1 MESADCKWYGSYK
14 VTIGWKWM
22 KSPFCYFCLFVYV
35 VVFQVEKTTWDWEL
49 INTNKPIWSRKPK
62 DVKDEE
68 YNEFYKSFTKVSS
81 GTVLCVVLKDWFNLY
96 SCYWVKNQC
105 VTWNSV
111 TFWLF
116 SWIVSFPCHEKS
128 FYINKK
134 DEDKKS
140 VSQ

>member
-1 MESADCKWYGSYK
+1 
-14 VTIGWKWM
+14 M

-81 GTVLCVVLKDWFNLY
+81 GTVPCVVLKD
-96 SCYWVKNQC
+96 
-105 VTWNSV
+105 
-111 TFWLF
+111 
-116 SWIVSFPCHEKS
+116 
-128 FYINKK
+128 
-134 DEDKKS
+134 
-140 VSQ
+140 

>member
-1 MESADCKWYGSYK
+1 MESADCNWYGSYK
-14 VTIGWKWM
+14 VTIGWKLM
-22 KSPFCYFCLFVYV
+22 KSPFCYFCLFFYV

-96 SCYWVKNQC
+96 SCYWVTNQC

-111 TFWLF
+111 ILSFFSLF
-116 SWIVSFPCHEKS
+116 DFFLGLFLSHAMKNHFTLP
-128 FYINKK
+128 
-134 DEDKKS
+134 
-140 VSQ
+140 

>member
-1 MESADCKWYGSYK
+1 
-14 VTIGWKWM
+14 M
-22 KSPFCYFCLFVYV
+22 KSPFCYFYLFFYV

-96 SCYWVKNQC
+96 SCYWVTNQC

-111 TFWLF
+111 
-116 SWIVSFPCHEKS
+116 I
-128 FYINKK
+128 
-134 DEDKKS
+134 
-140 VSQ
+140 